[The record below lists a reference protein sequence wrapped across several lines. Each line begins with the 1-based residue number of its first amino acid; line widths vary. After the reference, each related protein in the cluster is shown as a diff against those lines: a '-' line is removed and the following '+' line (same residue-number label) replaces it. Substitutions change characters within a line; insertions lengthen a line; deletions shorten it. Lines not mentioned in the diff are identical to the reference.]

1 MDRRAWREGWG
12 CRKVSCGLSSLK
24 STWARGDGGVVLV
37 RACAVAPALG
47 RPSEALALGR
57 PSEALGGA
65 GSPSKLTSSF
75 LKQGT

>member
-47 RPSEALALGR
+47 RT
-57 PSEALGGA
+57 SEALGGA